1 MIHIGAVERVAV
13 GSPLD
18 GVEQDL
24 FSSLIIWQ
32 W

>member
-1 MIHIGAVERVAV
+1 MGAVERVVV